1 MGVMLCIESGLGK
14 VFSIASDKHQLGKCT
29 VLKTKD
35 FTNCRAWNLSEQNA
49 FLPALTGSKLIG
61 RPRTIMRQN
70 LGFCMCIARSSPWGQ
85 IPVPYYESSKR
96 SPQQVLCKGISALPL
111 QGWNCQAI
119 ASLSLQM
126 NSPSQYGTAV
136 WEIQPWEKGWQKN
149 TTNGDLIQ

>member
-1 MGVMLCIESGLGK
+1 MLCRETGLGK
-14 VFSIASDKHQLGKCT
+14 VFWIASDKHQLEIYT
-29 VLKTKD
+29 VLKAKD

-61 RPRTIMRQN
+61 RPITIMRQN

-85 IPVPYYESSKR
+85 TPIPYYESSKR

-111 QGWNCQAI
+111 QRWNCQAI

-126 NSPSQYGTAV
+126 NSPTQCGTAV
-136 WEIQPWEKGWQKN
+136 WEIQPWEKGWQRN
-149 TTNGDLIQ
+149 TTNGELIK